1 MLSLFLRG
9 KIGVQKMNIVEVLK
23 FIKEIIADDKKMA
36 KFKEV
41 ITDIKELV
49 YDIKDA
55 VEFFK
60 KENK

>member
-1 MLSLFLRG
+1 
-9 KIGVQKMNIVEVLK
+9 MNIVEVLK

-49 YDIKDA
+49 YDIKDI

>member
-23 FIKEIIADDKKMA
+23 FIKEIISDDEKMA

-41 ITDIKELV
+41 VNDIKELI
-49 YDIKDA
+49 YDIKD
-55 VEFFK
+55 VVGFFK
-60 KENK
+60 KDV